1 MSQPAPRYFAP
12 WFIGV
17 LIALPLLI
25 WTTLLVG
32 GSGFIEPM
40 GFTVVTLAVILIS
53 RWVYIDAVAHGMNAA
68 VWSLLVLLLTPLVVL
83 VYLGMRRN
91 RRPPKTQAIA
101 S

>member
-1 MSQPAPRYFAP
+1 
-12 WFIGV
+12 
-17 LIALPLLI
+17 
-25 WTTLLVG
+25 VG